1 MLIFMFRSKML
12 ISLCSYLSMYYSRC
26 VMQEAGPETSRK
38 SLKNRMLDEK
48 TEEKGHSQMQKSGA
62 LAIYEL
68 LSTLS
73 S

>member
-1 MLIFMFRSKML
+1 
-12 ISLCSYLSMYYSRC
+12 
-26 VMQEAGPETSRK
+26 MQEAGPETSRK

-73 S
+73 SWGDVFENILVLSNQYFTRA